1 MLPARLTSRA
11 GRCRRSR
18 CRRRR
23 RRRGLAAA
31 RRNERRQRAPTAHTR
46 AASTGAGSTTACR
59 GHRRGGRATTSH
71 RRRTRRLGNAGLPRA
86 GLRRDRLTHHRLPA
100 LPNVG
105 GGTAPD
111 EAPSPLTNP
120 DWKLCVAFANGDPP
134 PPRPCGEVDADGAD
148 GTDGPPDTALPDTAP
163 LDKGL
168 PAFVSPVALPN
179 DDDNDDD
186 DDGIDAA
193 DDDGI
198 DAAELLPGIIG
209 ICDTPPA
216 PQV

>member
-1 MLPARLTSRA
+1 
-11 GRCRRSR
+11 
-18 CRRRR
+18 
-23 RRRGLAAA
+23 
-31 RRNERRQRAPTAHTR
+31 
-46 AASTGAGSTTACR
+46 
-59 GHRRGGRATTSH
+59 
-71 RRRTRRLGNAGLPRA
+71 
-86 GLRRDRLTHHRLPA
+86 LTHHRLPA

-111 EAPSPLTNP
+111 EAPSPLASP

-148 GTDGPPDTALPDTAP
+148 GTDGTDGPPDTALPDTAP

-168 PAFVSPVALPN
+168 PAFSPVALLN
-179 DDDNDDD
+179 DDDND

-209 ICDTPPA
+209 ICDTPGGVA
-216 PQV
+216 SFLSV